1 MTNDAQ
7 AIANL
12 VYSYAEMLDIGDLEG
27 LGSLFAG
34 AVVRMAGSDHEFR
47 GAAAVRSLIEET
59 VRLYD
64 GIPGTK
70 HLVTNLII
78 EVDSNRESATARS
91 SYLAVQGRPDLPLQP
106 ILAGRWHDTF
116 ENVEDR
122 WQFVDRVIHNDL
134 IGDVSCHLKG
144 FSN

>member
-1 MTNDAQ
+1 
-7 AIANL
+7 
-12 VYSYAEMLDIGDLEG
+12 
-27 LGSLFAG
+27 
-34 AVVRMAGSDHEFR
+34 MAGSDHEFR